1 MNVKGGIMQCKRC
14 QCDVDGLPNSEQD
27 AGDALCSRCS
37 QTCELCGLG
46 LYRPL
51 TANQIGAALSIP
63 LTLPRPTEPQL
74 RPIVGSYRLCIS
86 CRSLQDTRFQQQQAT
101 LGIASLVLDGSDQ
114 EVGAKLRSVLLHCI
128 DLVPDEEIGCFV
140 RVCAQGDVIK
150 VAKAASE
157 LVNRLK
163 QA

>member
-1 MNVKGGIMQCKRC
+1 MQCKRC
-14 QCDVDGLPNSEQD
+14 QCDSDQD
-27 AGDALCSRCS
+27 ARDGMCSRCLA
-37 QTCELCGLG
+37 TCELCELCGLG

-51 TANQIGAALSIP
+51 TANQISAALTIP

-74 RPIVGSYRLCIS
+74 RQNLGSCRLCIS
-86 CRSLQDTRFQQQQAT
+86 CRSLQDTTIQQHAT
-101 LGIASLVLDGSDQ
+101 LGIDSLVLDCSDQ
-114 EVGAKLRSVLLHCI
+114 EIGAKLRSIFLHYI
-128 DLVPDEEIGCFV
+128 DIVPDEEIGCFY

-150 VAKAASE
+150 VARAASE